1 MGVVRVAEA
10 PTRGDIFLIN
20 LDPTVGR
27 EIKKTRPCVIVSPD
41 ELNAHLST
49 FLIAPLTTGKHAC
62 PFRIGCRFQKK
73 DGYIVLDQIRTIDQR
88 RLVKKLGRITPVTTT
103 KVLDTLQEMF
113 AE

>member
-1 MGVVRVAEA
+1 MVRAAQA
-10 PTRGDIFLIN
+10 PTRGDVFLIN

-27 EIKKTRPCVIVSPD
+27 EIRKTRPCVVVSPD

-49 FLIAPLTTGKHAC
+49 FLVAPLTTGNYAY
-62 PFRIGCRFQKK
+62 PFRIGCRFQKR
-73 DGYIVLDQIRTIDQR
+73 DGYIVLDQIRTIDRR
-88 RLVKKLGRITPVTTT
+88 RLVKKLGRITPVTMT